1 MKGLS
6 YISAIDG
13 VLAEYR
19 YTITEDDFV
28 FSLEKKDGLYTF
40 TLYNSF
46 KQLKQVF
53 SSEQVKALQYPYGLG
68 TIADE
73 LEMRFLNDE

>member
-1 MKGLS
+1 MT
-6 YISAIDG
+6 YIAAIDG

-19 YTITEDDFV
+19 YTITKDDFV

-40 TLYNSF
+40 TLYNS
-46 KQLKQVF
+46 LKKIKEVF
-53 SSEQVKALQYPYGLG
+53 STDQVKALQYPFGLG

-73 LEMRFLNDE
+73 LEMRFF